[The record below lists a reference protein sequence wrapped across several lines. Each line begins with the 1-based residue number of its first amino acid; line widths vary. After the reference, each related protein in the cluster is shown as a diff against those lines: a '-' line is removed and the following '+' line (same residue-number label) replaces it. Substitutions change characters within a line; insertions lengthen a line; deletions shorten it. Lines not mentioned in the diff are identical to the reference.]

1 MPSSALAVE
10 HKAIGAGHRAV
21 AATLALR
28 VLVGAE
34 AYRLFSDHPKG
45 GGEAHAN
52 ESGNFLRLPD
62 TLHWTVARQSEAMQ
76 HKYLLRFRVIALR
89 HDREIFYRKGRGL
102 MRDSL
107 HFGAVGQLRQD
118 GFPEPCKIRGN
129 RVAHT
134 CTAGRRR

>member
-1 MPSSALAVE
+1 MPSPALAIE

-62 TLHWTVARQSEAMQ
+62 TSHGTVARQSEAMQ

-89 HDREIFYRKGRGL
+89 HDRESFYRKGRGL
-102 MRDSL
+102 MRDGL
-107 HFGAVGQLRQD
+107 HFGAVGQLRQN
-118 GFPEPCKIRGN
+118 GFPEPCERKVIP
-129 RVAHT
+129 VVHT
-134 CTAGRRR
+134 GSAGRRR